1 MFRFQMESADE
12 MYGELEGFGD
22 AGLYHSSIRL
32 TRLK

>member
-1 MFRFQMESADE
+1 MFRFQMEGADE

-22 AGLYHSSIRL
+22 SGLYHSSIWL